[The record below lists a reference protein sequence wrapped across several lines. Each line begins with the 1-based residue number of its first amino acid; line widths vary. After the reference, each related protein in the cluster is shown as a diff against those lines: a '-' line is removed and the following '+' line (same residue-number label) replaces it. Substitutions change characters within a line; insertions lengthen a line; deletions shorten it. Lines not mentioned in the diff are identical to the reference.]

1 MYNFFTKSPVPKAI
15 VELKYDTDVQINPSE
30 MIYYGYHA
38 IRNYLYGDTPLIEKN
53 FAYIKPEE
61 TENPRLVAKEL
72 DFLDHF
78 GLITRDLSGGFYVSP
93 LAMIF
98 YLGGTDAIFGLDL
111 SLRLSTLSPAEREL
125 FFRPLLNL
133 LTEFTLPGRQ
143 DWIWES
149 RGDLPNSIQLVQRLE
164 SEDADIALILEKI
177 RNEY

>member
-1 MYNFFTKSPVPKAI
+1 MYNFFTKSPVPEAMVK
-15 VELKYDTDVQINPSE
+15 LKYDKEVQLEPHE
-30 MIYYGYHA
+30 MIYHGYAA
-38 IRNYLYGDTPLIEKN
+38 IRGALPTRKEKN

-61 TENPRLVAKEL
+61 TENPRLVVKEL

-78 GLITRDLSGGFYVSP
+78 GLITGDPSGGFYVSP

-111 SLRLSTLSPAEREL
+111 GLRLSTLSSAEREV

-143 DWIWES
+143 DWMWES
-149 RGDLPNSIQLVQRLE
+149 RGILPDSIHLVQRLE
-164 SEDADIALILEKI
+164 QEDADIASILEKI